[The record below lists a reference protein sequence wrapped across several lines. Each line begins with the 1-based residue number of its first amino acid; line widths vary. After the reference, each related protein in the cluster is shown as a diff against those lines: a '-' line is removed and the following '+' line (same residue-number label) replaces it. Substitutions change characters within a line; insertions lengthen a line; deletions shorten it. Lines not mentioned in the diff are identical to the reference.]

1 MVVKRWFL
9 LHIFPVRP
17 IILKSTGPVLDK
29 FAGLAMAVD
38 HQAEINFSVAQVKG
52 RCPGNQFL
60 LVLSRELSSDPQN
73 WVSEFRGDIR
83 QMAVAYERI
92 IACGSLDA
100 GWGSVRGWM
109 DSQVGDSWA
118 GYSYGFAVH
127 LVLLRSEIVAMKGV
141 CVCLWCRRLTHGDTA
156 AAAAATR
163 GHTDRVP
170 SLITLIWTATLDLY
184 IDTRRWLSVPSE
196 LLSWFMQTQTIK
208 VKGHLVQQ
216 LEWKQTVGRTRPV
229 TLPFAVG
236 KQAE

>member
-92 IACGSLDA
+92 IACESLDA

-118 GYSYGFAVH
+118 GY
-127 LVLLRSEIVAMKGV
+127 
-141 CVCLWCRRLTHGDTA
+141 
-156 AAAAATR
+156 
-163 GHTDRVP
+163 
-170 SLITLIWTATLDLY
+170 
-184 IDTRRWLSVPSE
+184 
-196 LLSWFMQTQTIK
+196 
-208 VKGHLVQQ
+208 
-216 LEWKQTVGRTRPV
+216 
-229 TLPFAVG
+229 
-236 KQAE
+236 